1 MKAKFSYS
9 LTFIVGGKVKDYTEI
24 LSWCGMC
31 VENLTRENV
40 YDYRSLCELV
50 LKGQGITDYESELIC
65 SC

>member
-9 LTFIVGGKVKDYTEI
+9 LTFIVGGKVKDYAEI

-31 VENLTRENV
+31 VEILTRENV

-50 LKGQGITDYESELIC
+50 C